1 MLLELPGLEIKLREW
16 TTLSAAGRH
25 GIPERGLAI
34 VLEEGRE
41 HPLNCHAV
49 GMVFPFR
56 EDEAPCCIVCGL

>member
-1 MLLELPGLEIKLREW
+1 MEQSYRRPGGRFPV
-16 TTLSAAGRH
+16 AAGRH

-41 HPLNCHAV
+41 HPLNRRAV